1 MQLFLNLL
9 ESAGKKNIDIWES
22 SDFKKLKNLSAD
34 ERGYW
39 GEECMFNL
47 LSFFF
52 PSEKIIWD
60 SNKNTNHSDGSIF
73 DILFCS
79 VRIEVKTAM
88 MGINSS
94 WQHENIKQE
103 RLWDIILFFDIAPNG
118 SYLTIMN
125 YSEIPFGKSKNKILN
140 KKSTEHLGGWKFDFS
155 RNTINLGLKNDLT
168 FFIDS
173 KNPDTEGLK
182 IFLEKKLL
190 VRKSITN

>member
-1 MQLFLNLL
+1 
-9 ESAGKKNIDIWES
+9 
-22 SDFKKLKNLSAD
+22 
-34 ERGYW
+34 
-39 GEECMFNL
+39 
-47 LSFFF
+47 
-52 PSEKIIWD
+52 
-60 SNKNTNHSDGSIF
+60 
-73 DILFCS
+73 

-190 VRKSITN
+190 IRKSITN